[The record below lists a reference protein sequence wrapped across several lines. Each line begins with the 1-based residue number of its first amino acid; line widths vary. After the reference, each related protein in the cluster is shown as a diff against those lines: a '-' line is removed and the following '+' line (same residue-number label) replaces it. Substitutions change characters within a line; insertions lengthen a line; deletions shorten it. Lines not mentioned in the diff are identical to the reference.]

1 LTARLISEFRQRGA
15 KRRVLVSPGR
25 GEVELTARE
34 FEVLERL
41 RKREATA
48 DIATHLGISQVTV
61 RRHVAS
67 VMRKLG
73 VSNRR
78 QAIELLEEAERA
90 APPGTA

>member
-1 LTARLISEFRQRGA
+1 
-15 KRRVLVSPGR
+15 
-25 GEVELTARE
+25 VELTARE
-34 FEVLERL
+34 FEVLGRL

-67 VMRKLG
+67 VLRKLG

-78 QAIELLEEAERA
+78 QAMELLEDPGRAEE
-90 APPGTA
+90 PGSANGG